1 MSDDVFRSSSLSMMH
16 NPRKKLHHPTKKS
29 HFFLRTPSKRQKWS
43 GKLKIDNGKLRCLR
57 RIFISGIKKDTQE
70 QEGAVRAVRA
80 GGFCGRVM
88 APRKWGERTKHTCPN
103 LFEGDV
109 WFELSTHPQGCITL
123 RTVQGRLVQSPK
135 KEPILTTQSSV
146 RMGLH

>member
-1 MSDDVFRSSSLSMMH
+1 MGPVA
-16 NPRKKLHHPTKKS
+16 
-29 HFFLRTPSKRQKWS
+29 
-43 GKLKIDNGKLRCLR
+43 LK
-57 RIFISGIKKDTQE
+57 
-70 QEGAVRAVRA
+70 AVRA

-123 RTVQGRLVQSPK
+123 RTVQGRLVRSPK
-135 KEPILTTQSSV
+135 KEPILTTQSTV